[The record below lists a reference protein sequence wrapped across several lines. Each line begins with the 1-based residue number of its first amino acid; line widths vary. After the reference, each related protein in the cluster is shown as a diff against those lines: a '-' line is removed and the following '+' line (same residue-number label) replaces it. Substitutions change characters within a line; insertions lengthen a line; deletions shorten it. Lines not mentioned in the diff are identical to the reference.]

1 MKPFSAAVGA
11 VCLLAVVV
19 NAQQQQQQQ
28 TLNAA
33 VRYWMAFAVLQDPPA
48 NASTTALVVRVAEGI
63 APWDE
68 AQLGPILDANSQSL
82 EIMERASTLRSC
94 DWGIEYELGP
104 HAPIAHLA
112 RARVL
117 GRLSVLSGMR
127 LAAGGQTSEAVDRWL
142 TAIRFSQHV
151 AHGGTLISLLSANAA
166 LLPSLRGLAGEVS
179 RLTPESRARIEAELR
194 ALPETGFD
202 WPDAMQREER
212 ALVAGVRMNAIPN
225 LRTQDLGALR
235 TTVGQIVEALRLPP
249 DRARTAL
256 ASVNLGSL
264 PFPSPIRVNEQRE
277 VIRAARQKVLD
288 LVAR

>member
-1 MKPFSAAVGA
+1 MKPCIAAVGA
-11 VCLLAVVV
+11 MCLAAATV
-19 NAQQQQQQQ
+19 NAQQPQQQ

-48 NASTTALVVRVAEGI
+48 NAGATNLLVRVAEGT

-82 EIMERASTLRSC
+82 EIMERASTLQSC

-104 HAPIAHLA
+104 RAPIAHLA

-117 GRLSVLSGMR
+117 GRLGVLSGMR
-127 LAAGGQTSEAVDRWL
+127 LAARGQTPEAVDRWL
-142 TAIRFSQHV
+142 ASIRFSQHL
-151 AHGGTLISLLSANAA
+151 ARGGTLISLLSANAI
-166 LLPSLRGLAGEVS
+166 LLPSLRGLASEVS
-179 RLTPESRARIEAELR
+179 RLTPESRARIEAGLR

-202 WPDAMQREER
+202 WPDAMLREEQ
-212 ALVAGVRMNAIPN
+212 ALAAGVRLNAIPT
-225 LRTQDLGALR
+225 LKAEDLGTLR
-235 TTVGQIVEALRLPP
+235 TTVARIVEALRLPP

-264 PFPSPIRVNEQRE
+264 PVPSPTRVNEQRE
-277 VIRAARQKVLD
+277 VIRAARQKLLD
-288 LVAR
+288 AVAR